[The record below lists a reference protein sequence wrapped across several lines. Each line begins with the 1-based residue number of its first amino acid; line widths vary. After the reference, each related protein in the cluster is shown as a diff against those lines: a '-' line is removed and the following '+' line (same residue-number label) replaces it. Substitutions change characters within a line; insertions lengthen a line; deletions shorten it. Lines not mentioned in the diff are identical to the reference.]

1 MDKRKS
7 FRVTN
12 MNYIYRIIT
21 TTRTKSGPYQ
31 QIQEIDSNGF
41 FITWSI
47 GELFN
52 SVHSKSKTNVGYE
65 SFNRTKKWIEE
76 NHPELLI

>member
-1 MDKRKS
+1 
-7 FRVTN
+7 
-12 MNYIYRIIT
+12 MNYTYHIIT

-52 SVHSKSKTNVGYE
+52 SVHSKSKTSVGYE
-65 SFNRTKKWIEE
+65 SFKRTRNWILK
-76 NHPELLI
+76 NYPELLI